1 MKILLDKLI
10 YNVYTLLYRQKT
22 YMNTTNTG
30 IYIRM
35 NPNLKEKAQEV
46 ASKLGFSLSTL
57 IKAYVKQL
65 IKTKKVD
72 FSLDEKPSQYLID
85 SIKRAERDIKEG
97 KVSPG
102 FKSGKDAVKWL
113 EKQGI

>member
-1 MKILLDKLI
+1 
-10 YNVYTLLYRQKT
+10 
-22 YMNTTNTG
+22 MNTTSTG

-35 NPNLKEKAQEV
+35 NPDIKEKAQDV
-46 ASKLGFSLSTL
+46 ADKLGFSLSTL

-65 IKTKKVD
+65 IKTKRVD
-72 FSLDEKPSQYLID
+72 FSLEEKPSQYLID

-97 KVSPG
+97 SVSPA
-102 FKSGKDAVKWL
+102 FKTGKEAVAWL

>member
-1 MKILLDKLI
+1 
-10 YNVYTLLYRQKT
+10 
-22 YMNTTNTG
+22 MNTAGTG

-35 NPNLKEKAQEV
+35 NSDIKEKAQEV
-46 ASKLGFSLSTL
+46 ADKLGFSLSTL

-65 IKTKKVD
+65 IKTKRVD
-72 FSLDEKPSQYLID
+72 FSLEEKPSQYLID

-97 KVSPG
+97 NVSPAL
-102 FKSGKDAVKWL
+102 KTGKEAVEWL

>member
-1 MKILLDKLI
+1 
-10 YNVYTLLYRQKT
+10 
-22 YMNTTNTG
+22 MNTAGTG

-35 NPNLKEKAQEV
+35 NHDIKEKAQEV
-46 ASKLGFSLSTL
+46 ADELGFSLSTL

-65 IKTKKVD
+65 IKTKRVD
-72 FSLDEKPSQYLID
+72 FSLEEKPSQYLID

-97 KVSPG
+97 KVSPA
-102 FKSGKDAVKWL
+102 FKTGKEAVDWL

>member
-1 MKILLDKLI
+1 
-10 YNVYTLLYRQKT
+10 
-22 YMNTTNTG
+22 MNTTDGG

-35 NPNLKEKAQEV
+35 NSDMKEKARKV
-46 ASKLGFSLSTL
+46 ADKLGFSLSTL

-65 IKTKKVD
+65 IKTRRVE
-72 FSLDEKPSQYLID
+72 FSLEEKPSKYMID

-102 FKSGKDAVKWL
+102 FKTGKGAVEWL

>member
-1 MKILLDKLI
+1 
-10 YNVYTLLYRQKT
+10 
-22 YMNTTNTG
+22 MNTTGTG

-35 NPNLKEKAQEV
+35 KSDMKKEAQEV
-46 ASKLGFSLSTL
+46 ADKLGFSLSTL

-65 IKTKKVD
+65 IKTKHID
-72 FSLDEKPSQYLID
+72 FSLEEKPSKFLID

-97 KVSPG
+97 NVSPA
-102 FKSGKDAVKWL
+102 FKTGKEATAWL

>member
-1 MKILLDKLI
+1 
-10 YNVYTLLYRQKT
+10 
-22 YMNTTNTG
+22 MNTTSTG

-35 NPNLKEKAQEV
+35 NPDIKERAQEV
-46 ASKLGFSLSTL
+46 ANKLGFSLSTL

-65 IKTKKVD
+65 IKTKRVD
-72 FSLDEKPSQYLID
+72 FSLEEKPSQYLID

-97 KVSPG
+97 NVSPG
-102 FKSGKDAVKWL
+102 FKTGKEAVEWL

>member
-1 MKILLDKLI
+1 
-10 YNVYTLLYRQKT
+10 
-22 YMNTTNTG
+22 MNTTGGG

-35 NPNLKEKAQEV
+35 NPDMKEAAQKT
-46 ASKLGFSLSTL
+46 AGRLGFSLSTL

-65 IKTKKVD
+65 IKTKRVD
-72 FSLDEKPSQYLID
+72 FSLEEKPSQYLID

-102 FKSGKDAVKWL
+102 FKTGKEAIKWL

>member
-1 MKILLDKLI
+1 
-10 YNVYTLLYRQKT
+10 
-22 YMNTTNTG
+22 MNTTSTG

-35 NPNLKEKAQEV
+35 NPDIKERAQGV
-46 ASKLGFSLSTL
+46 AHKLGFSLSAL

-65 IKTKKVD
+65 IKTRRVD
-72 FSLDEKPSQYLID
+72 FSLEEKPSQYLID

-97 KVSPG
+97 NVSPG
-102 FKSGKDAVKWL
+102 FKSGKEAVEWL